1 MQLLI
6 LGGSSEASALARA
19 LAADARFAPMLSLA
33 GRTRAPVLPPIP
45 LRIGGFG
52 GVAGLAA
59 WLREHR
65 TAAVVN
71 ATHPF
76 AARMSANA
84 VAACAATG
92 TKLLRVLRPEWTPGA
107 GDHWRCVRDMD
118 EAARALG
125 SAARRVLL
133 TIGRQDLAPFARM
146 PQHDYVIRSVDAP
159 PDAALPPRATVISAR
174 GPFAEADEIALLRA
188 HAIDV
193 LVTKN
198 AGGDATRAKLD
209 AARALRLPVVMVAR
223 PSPAP
228 GETVPDVAGALAWL
242 DRVHTALLGV

>member
-1 MQLLI
+1 
-6 LGGSSEASALARA
+6 
-19 LAADARFAPMLSLA
+19 
-33 GRTRAPVLPPIP
+33 
-45 LRIGGFG
+45 
-52 GVAGLAA
+52 
-59 WLREHR
+59 
-65 TAAVVN
+65 
-71 ATHPF
+71 
-76 AARMSANA
+76 
-84 VAACAATG
+84 
-92 TKLLRVLRPEWTPGA
+92 
-107 GDHWRCVRDMD
+107 MD

-209 AARALRLPVVMVAR
+209 AARALRLPVVLVAR
-223 PSPAP
+223 PSPAS
-228 GETVPDVAGALAWL
+228 GETVADVAGALAWL
-242 DRVHTALLGV
+242 GRVHAALLGV